1 MKKIIAAAAV
11 AVISFS
17 VCAAAFAQ
25 QYKAEGSR
33 YSVQREF
40 TEERYSSYIDDSLIL
55 RTGNNRALADGYRR
69 NMDTEYQYVM
79 PCRLAE
85 ETYIPIKFSLEHLGC
100 EVKKRD
106 DNSLEI
112 NAITAEANKPFNGG
126 KNVVSR
132 YGVLY
137 AAAEDI
143 AKFTGFNIYDDGVL
157 VILSPNKTINNP
169 DEKIINELKAALEW
183 RASKMYFGDEGF
195 ILGIQ
200 IHPKNPDIMY
210 ARTDVGGCYR
220 WQPET
225 QTWTQLLNVIPRA
238 DHELISVLSLMPDPN
253 DTEVVYALVG
263 WGYTNPKTGLLKSY
277 DRGNSWENVLSV
289 PVHGNV
295 ATRVSGER
303 IAIDPNNSDI
313 VYVGTQNDGL
323 LVSRDGGK
331 TWMQNTAVAKGY
343 NGHGVNIIMFDGRY
357 KNDEGNTSLI
367 YASVAGKGLYVSE
380 DAGETFKL
388 IKDTPQYPTRIKL
401 VGNTLYVAANA
412 RKAIGTPADGGGLW
426 KYNSGRWTDITPPL
440 NNIKEGRQGIG
451 AFLVDY
457 TNHDF
462 ILASGESWTNN
473 DYERYRSY
481 DGGKTWECI
490 RTDMGWNLAELV
502 QDPKNPKRALMADG
516 AGLIAIKDIYK
527 KLNGSGD
534 MLECEYQERGM
545 EELVCLKVM
554 SVPHK
559 DAPKLL
565 LSCYDRGFMIAEDP
579 YHRGI
584 SQSAE
589 QNMDIGWATDMDY
602 CNQDPSFVARLGRN
616 STGNNIALSDD
627 YGRMAKISDAWDR
640 GNACISIALS
650 ATVQKNGYP
659 VIIAGGA
666 KQNGV
671 QGSLYRSKDWGKTW
685 EELDGVKS
693 DASSETWS
701 RYWEYIL
708 VSDTVDGK
716 TFYYCENS
724 DFYVTKDAGETW
736 SKTVSFKTLDNS
748 FGNPSMA
755 AVPGHEGEVF
765 VRGGGKLWRSTDFGK
780 TWSKIAGV
788 SFDGRSHFAFGKGKQ
803 GSNYP
808 ALYVT
813 ALINGT
819 RGVYISD
826 DMGKSFRR
834 IDDDS
839 QSYTIGQ
846 EDGIAGDMNVYGRV
860 YVSTANT
867 GVTYY
872 QLAELDDIPPVIE
885 VDNKSTSDDYGIDY
899 AVIDNKLT
907 IKGNVNEISEVRIN
921 NEPVALS
928 ENLSFQKEVTLSEG
942 ENIYR
947 IEAADE
953 AGNKAKP
960 KEIKVRYIPDFIE
973 LELDNKSETVTKE
986 DSITISGTAST
997 DAEIFV
1003 NETTVKTGENN
1014 KFSVDYALTGDETDI
1029 KVYAKRSDGKV
1040 STEKSVRV
1048 AVDKTAPAVSVTN
1061 LPSEPVI
1068 KKNFKLE
1075 GKINEPGYVRI
1086 NDKDVAVNDDLTF
1099 SSYVMVTDAETSFK
1113 IQSRDIAGNVSKP
1126 EYVTIKRDMS
1136 KALDKSKLNLKYKTD
1151 DFVYDGDISEWTL
1164 DYETDELYWGE
1175 TDNMA
1180 QFGFMWDEEYLYVAV
1195 KVSDNVIFTGHPD
1208 NTRCDAVE
1216 VYIDGNNT
1224 KGKSYDAHCKQYV
1237 FVAGKETANSI
1248 SKTTGDGY
1256 VTEIA
1261 IPWSSVGVTAE
1272 QGKEIGVDVNVIDND
1287 NNRSDS
1293 GRCGII
1299 GFNGT
1304 QNNWLDPS
1312 PWSTLTLVK

>member
-69 NMDTEYQYVM
+69 DMDTEYQYVM

-112 NAITAEANKPFNGG
+112 NGITAEANKPFNGG

-143 AKFTGFNIYDDGVL
+143 AKFRGFNIYDDGVL

-253 DTEVVYALVG
+253 DPEVVYALVG

-331 TWMQNTAVAKGY
+331 TWTQNTAVAKGY

-685 EELDGVKS
+685 EELD
-693 DASSETWS
+693 
-701 RYWEYIL
+701 
-708 VSDTVDGK
+708 
-716 TFYYCENS
+716 
-724 DFYVTKDAGETW
+724 
-736 SKTVSFKTLDNS
+736 
-748 FGNPSMA
+748 
-755 AVPGHEGEVF
+755 
-765 VRGGGKLWRSTDFGK
+765 
-780 TWSKIAGV
+780 
-788 SFDGRSHFAFGKGKQ
+788 
-803 GSNYP
+803 
-808 ALYVT
+808 
-813 ALINGT
+813 
-819 RGVYISD
+819 
-826 DMGKSFRR
+826 
-834 IDDDS
+834 
-839 QSYTIGQ
+839 
-846 EDGIAGDMNVYGRV
+846 
-860 YVSTANT
+860 
-867 GVTYY
+867 
-872 QLAELDDIPPVIE
+872 DIPPVIE

-1040 STEKSVRV
+1040 SAEKSVRV

-1126 EYVTIKRDMS
+1126 EYVTIKRNMS